1 MSSISPPSAPH
12 GSQLAWLD
20 DAAAPVGYLSR
31 KALPIKKNDAE
42 PLNREDVQY
51 DLLDYIFTDKHAVFT
66 NPHPPV
72 AGSKV
77 TFADLY
83 VSALYA
89 SSKCSK
95 VLKEKMVEIPAF
107 SIEFAKIA
115 LLTNVGRI
123 NTTMAFFPEMKT
135 ALRTYHPVPS
145 LQKTEGNAQ
154 DAPRIKNCL
163 KAAVVP
169 SETQTS
175 SPSTPEE
182 VLAKLRAGQRPST
195 SVVNLVFVL
204 ANHAAP
210 LAELHFDGHLNF
222 LDLFLPN
229 TRLASADRGRVFLWL
244 LYHYLEDE
252 HVPNPFDDAHSIKHA
267 NAVPRMRRLST
278 PELLQ
283 ENVDTQEEIEF
294 GIEMSQERNTFLQ
307 TLISSSEGERKFKIN
322 ATTPHFVSEGTHRQL
337 PPGLNDGRAFLFYVP
352 RPQDQ
357 MNANPP
363 PPEPVLQP
371 SSPPPA
377 GAPQLLAPA
386 LQATPRPALRP
397 PPPAPLQPATRPVL
411 RPRTSPPPAREPA
424 PRPTIRPPRP
434 PSQFHPAPQ
443 VIALRPRTPPT
454 PPSFYLAPRL
464 ALRPRTPPP
473 PPPAIFYPAPRLAL
487 RPRTPPPPPPRPPL
501 LPLRPRP
508 PSYQGPQR
516 QPDRHSYPTSTSV
529 HRPEMPVHRPTSS
542 FAPQPRTMFQQAWH
556 LATSTDPLLDSDE
569 EIMDEH
575 ARVDYSR
582 RLSIIARLRK
592 KPPPTK

>member
-322 ATTPHFVSEGTHRQL
+322 ATTPHFVS
-337 PPGLNDGRAFLFYVP
+337 GLNDGRAFLFYVP

-363 PPEPVLQP
+363 PPEPVTTTNNTTTTTAVPISP
-371 SSPPPA
+371 STA
-377 GAPQLLAPA
+377 K
-386 LQATPRPALRP
+386 
-397 PPPAPLQPATRPVL
+397 
-411 RPRTSPPPAREPA
+411 
-424 PRPTIRPPRP
+424 
-434 PSQFHPAPQ
+434 
-443 VIALRPRTPPT
+443 
-454 PPSFYLAPRL
+454 
-464 ALRPRTPPP
+464 
-473 PPPAIFYPAPRLAL
+473 
-487 RPRTPPPPPPRPPL
+487 
-501 LPLRPRP
+501 
-508 PSYQGPQR
+508 
-516 QPDRHSYPTSTSV
+516 
-529 HRPEMPVHRPTSS
+529 
-542 FAPQPRTMFQQAWH
+542 AWH